1 MSDSDQVQDHLN
13 KAEGYLM
20 LGMHED
26 ALHEATQAA
35 EADGASYAARLMQ
48 GVALIALERHAD
60 AGEPLAQAAAIE
72 PDRPDA
78 YIHLAY
84 VHRRTVS
91 LDKAI
96 ETISKA
102 VELQPDMPLANY
114 NLACYYALN
123 DNADE
128 ALRYLSR
135 AVNIAPQYRE
145 AARQDEDF
153 DSLHTNDRFRRLV
166 EME

>member
-1 MSDSDQVQDHLN
+1 MSDNDQVQDHLN

-26 ALHEATQAA
+26 ALYEATQAA
-35 EADGASYAARLMQ
+35 EADAASYVARLMQ
-48 GVALIALERHAD
+48 GIALIALDRNEA
-60 AGEPLAQAAAIE
+60 AGEVLTQAAGLE
-72 PDRPDA
+72 PDRPEA

-84 VHRRTVS
+84 VHRRIVS

-96 ETISKA
+96 ETITRA
-102 VELQPDMPLANY
+102 VELKPDMPLANY

-123 DNADE
+123 NNPDE

-153 DSLHTNDRFRRLV
+153 ESLHPNERFRRLV

>member
-20 LGMHED
+20 LDMHED
-26 ALHEATQAA
+26 ALYEATQAV
-35 EADGASYAARLMQ
+35 EADPASYGARLIQ
-48 GVALIALERHAD
+48 GVALIALDRFAAA
-60 AGEPLAQAAAIE
+60 AGPLSQAAEIE
-72 PDRPDA
+72 PGRPEA

-96 ETISKA
+96 ETIGKA
-102 VELQPDMPLANY
+102 VELKPDMPLANY

-123 DNADE
+123 GDPDE

-153 DSLHTNDRFRRLV
+153 NSLHTNDRFRRLV